1 MNALVYV
8 KMGRTHNALS
18 SLLEKIGGEKI
29 EVEEVNAKS
38 SLDEKSFLV
47 RLRLNT
53 KLGSDSIRTCLAGVD
68 GVRDLEIEAA

>member
-1 MNALVYV
+1 MDALVYV

-18 SLLEKIGGEKI
+18 SLLEKIGGEQI
-29 EVEEVNAKS
+29 EVQEVNAKS

-53 KLGSDSIRTCLAGVD
+53 KLGSDSIRSCLSTVD
-68 GVRDLEIEAA
+68 GVRDLEIESV

>member
-1 MNALVYV
+1 MSKLVYV

-18 SLLEKIGGEKI
+18 SLLEKIGGEEI

-38 SLDEKSFLV
+38 SLDEQNFLV

-53 KLGSDSIRTCLAGVD
+53 KLGNDGIKTCLSKVD
-68 GVRDLEIEAA
+68 GISDLQIETN

>member
-18 SLLEKIGGEKI
+18 SLLGKLGGEKI
-29 EVEEVNAKS
+29 EVQEVNAKS
-38 SLDEKSFLV
+38 SLDESSFLV

-53 KLGSDSIRTCLAGVD
+53 KLGSETIRTCLSGLD
-68 GVRDLEIEAA
+68 GVRDIEIEAA